1 LNVVPAL
8 QLELEACFSVC
19 IGWAGSSRDHAGR
32 TADQQEIVMKHWM
45 AAAAGVAL
53 LAGITA
59 ANAQNPPAS
68 TNDKSDK
75 TTQMNGAPSNP
86 SGTAKKHATMKQ
98 KHHVAMRRHY
108 HGSTTGAG
116 GRVGPI
122 GGPQNDP
129 SIHQSI
135 QRDSRG
141 TPKGQGADINK

>member
-1 LNVVPAL
+1 
-8 QLELEACFSVC
+8 
-19 IGWAGSSRDHAGR
+19 
-32 TADQQEIVMKHWM
+32 MKQWM

-53 LAGITA
+53 LASVGV

-75 TTQMNGAPSNP
+75 TTQMKAAPSDQNGASQK
-86 SGTAKKHATMKQ
+86 SDASQKQATTHKARR
-98 KHHVAMRRHY
+98 HVAMRHHY
-108 HGSTTGAG
+108 RSTTTGAG
-116 GRVGPI
+116 SRTGPI

-141 TPKGQGADINK
+141 TPKGQGSDINK